1 MELDS
6 FQGTNIYLAVDDDG
20 PEELGEDTRRRDD
33 EEESDRAREQ
43 T

>member
-1 MELDS
+1 MVQRNS
-6 FQGTNIYLAVDDDG
+6 MVSDG
-20 PEELGEDTRRRDD
+20 ARDGNGDGDGEDTRRRDD